1 MRQREVTI
9 AKFISVLYRNSRRYF
24 DMAMEEELIG
34 SGQHFFLLRIY
45 ENQGITMYDLAREG
59 NFDKGTVT
67 RAVQK
72 LLDLGYIRVE
82 TDSRDRRIR
91 HLFVREGAMR
101 HIQEIYEI
109 REQWQELLFDG
120 FSKEEERRVYEA
132 LKQMAERS
140 SMALE
145 DFTGKEQ
152 NKRYDTCKTNTGRQS

>member
-1 MRQREVTI
+1 
-9 AKFISVLYRNSRRYF
+9 
-24 DMAMEEELIG
+24 MAMEEELIG

-45 ENQGITMYDLAREG
+45 ENQGITMYDLARLG

-91 HLFVREGAMR
+91 HLFVRESAVR
-101 HIQEIYEI
+101 HIHAIYEI

-120 FSKEEERRVYEA
+120 FSKEEERMVYVA

-140 SMALE
+140 CMALD

-152 NKRYDTCKTNTGRQS
+152 NERYDTCKTNTGRQS